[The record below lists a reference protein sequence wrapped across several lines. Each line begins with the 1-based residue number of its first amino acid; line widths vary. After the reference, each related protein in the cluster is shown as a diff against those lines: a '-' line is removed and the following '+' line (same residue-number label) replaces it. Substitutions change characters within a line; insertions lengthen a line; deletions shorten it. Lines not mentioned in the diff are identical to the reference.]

1 MTYHKKGWR
10 RPHGTGCINRW
21 GYIVVP
27 NPRGGQMHQHRL
39 IMEKHLDRPLEK
51 HEKVHH
57 LNGIRTDNRIENL
70 ELWTISHP
78 AGSRVEDKLKWCKEF
93 INHYEQTTH

>member
-1 MTYHKKGWR
+1 LKYKSKR
-10 RPHGTGCINRW
+10 RARGLGCINQY
-21 GYIVVP
+21 GYIVIP

-39 IMEKHLDRPLEK
+39 IMEKHLGRQLEK

-70 ELWTISHP
+70 ELWTTAHP
-78 AGSRVEDKLKWCKEF
+78 IGSRVEDKLKWCREF
-93 INHYEQTTH
+93 IEEYENKSH